1 VDPNPWGRIVPGRGR
16 QRWWREWQAW
26 VGGTGR
32 TFIAIGLLLFAF
44 VGYQL
49 WGTGIEQARAQD
61 DLETR
66 FRQLQSQL
74 ASTVP
79 ATTGPATTVPAT
91 TVARPAPG
99 GTAAPVAPSS
109 VAGVTTAVR
118 ATTAAPTPLGP
129 ATTAVAPAVAVAPAT
144 LPEFRPGDPIALM
157 KIPRLGVTQTIVSGV
172 GRVELQSGPG
182 HFRTTPLPGG
192 LGNAAIAGH
201 RTTFGEPFRH
211 LDDLEPG
218 DRIEVT
224 DVLGRRFLYLV
235 QWSRVVAPTDLGV
248 IESSG
253 QPELTLI
260 TCDPPFTAA
269 KRLIVRAR
277 LVDGEPN
284 TAPPTPAV
292 IPQRQP
298 AGGSVTTLPEEPTDP
313 TGPAGGGSPD
323 RPPGTASGAPS
334 TGQPPTGESL
344 DGFEQS
350 WFSDTA
356 AWPHVAAWG
365 SVLAIVAILAW
376 VMSRVSRRNWVG
388 ALVGI
393 GPFVVILYF
402 LFQNVNRLLPAG
414 F

>member
-1 VDPNPWGRIVPGRGR
+1 
-16 QRWWREWQAW
+16 

-61 DLETR
+61 DLEAR
-66 FRQLQSQL
+66 FRQLQAQL
-74 ASTVP
+74 TNANPTTTV
-79 ATTGPATTVPAT
+79 GPATTVGALAPAASPAT
-91 TVARPAPG
+91 RPTAPTDAGTVPATSPAPSG
-99 GTAAPVAPSS
+99 P
-109 VAGVTTAVR
+109 
-118 ATTAAPTPLGP
+118 ATTAAPTAVGP
-129 ATTAVAPAVAVAPAT
+129 ATTAVAPVVAVAPAAP
-144 LPEFRPGDPIALM
+144 PEFRPGDPIALM

-172 GRVELQSGPG
+172 GRADLQRGPG

-192 LGNAAIAGH
+192 MGNAAIAGH

-218 DRIEVT
+218 DRIELT

-235 QWSRVVAPTDLGV
+235 QWSRVVPPTDLGV

-292 IPQRQP
+292 VPERAPVGGP
-298 AGGSVTTLPEEPTDP
+298 ATTLPEEPEDDP
-313 TGPAGGGSPD
+313 GPGAGVTPE
-323 RPPGTASGAPS
+323 RPPGTAPGAPAAP
-334 TGQPPTGESL
+334 GAPGRQPAAESL
-344 DGFEQS
+344 DGFEQG

-376 VMSRVSRRNWVG
+376 VLSGLSRRDWIG
-388 ALVGI
+388 ALAGI
-393 GPFVVILYF
+393 GPFAVILYF
-402 LFQNVNRLLPAG
+402 FFQNVNRLLPAG

>member
-1 VDPNPWGRIVPGRGR
+1 M
-16 QRWWREWQAW
+16 
-26 VGGTGR
+26 GGTGR

-74 ASTVP
+74 ASTLP
-79 ATTGPATTVPAT
+79 ATTLPATTVPAT
-91 TVARPAPG
+91 TVVRPAAG
-99 GTAAPVAPSS
+99 GTAAPVTPPSTPS
-109 VAGVTTAVR
+109 VTTAVP
-118 ATTAAPTPLGP
+118 ATAAAAPTPLGP

-172 GRVELQSGPG
+172 GRADLQRGPG

-192 LGNAAIAGH
+192 MGNAAIAGH

-211 LDDLEPG
+211 LDELAPG
-218 DRIEVT
+218 DRIEIT

-292 IPQRQP
+292 VPERAP
-298 AGGSVTTLPEEPTDP
+298 AGGPATTLPEEPVDGP
-313 TGPAGGGSPD
+313 EPAGGGSPD
-323 RPPGTASGAPS
+323 RPPGPAPGASS
-334 TGQPPTGESL
+334 TGEPPAAESL
-344 DGFEQS
+344 EGFEQRC
-350 WFSDTA
+350 FSDAA

-376 VMSRVSRRNWVG
+376 VLSSVSRRNWIG
-388 ALVGI
+388 ALAGI

-402 LFQNVNRLLPAG
+402 FFQNVNRLLPAG